1 MLKTTINTQIAF
13 RFYESE
19 INAHIETLKQE
30 DLILIQSI
38 CSKIGIDYRY
48 VFIKR
53 RYRELVTA
61 RCIICHYLLDT
72 VKEIKVNKKCK
83 ESIIKYSLV
92 EIGVMLAPSTYDH
105 TTMINLVKLHET
117 LILYDTEYQSIF
129 NLTNQPKQLR
139 PCGMS
144 LVKGDKF

>member
-13 RFYESE
+13 KLHESE
-19 INAHIETLKQE
+19 INAHIETLKPE
-30 DLILIQSI
+30 DLRLIQSI

-53 RYRELVTA
+53 RNRELVIA
-61 RCIICHYLLDT
+61 RCIICYYF
-72 VKEIKVNKKCK
+72 NKRGYK
-83 ESIIKYSLV
+83 LAH
-92 EIGVMLAPSTYDH
+92 IGVILAPSGYDH
-105 TTMINLVKLHET
+105 TTVIYCLEQHNNLNKVDAK
-117 LILYDTEYQSIF
+117 YQSIF

-144 LVKGDKF
+144 LVKGVLG

>member
-30 DLILIQSI
+30 DLRLIQSI

-61 RCIICHYLLDT
+61 RRIIVAILD
-72 VKEIKVNKKCK
+72 KKLYRRYDILKIFTPCNYHHK
-83 ESIIKYSLV
+83 DVIHALEAHDNLIKYDS
-92 EIGVMLAPSTYDH
+92 
-105 TTMINLVKLHET
+105 
-117 LILYDTEYQSIF
+117 EYQAIF
-129 NLTNQPKQLR
+129 NLTNHPKQLR